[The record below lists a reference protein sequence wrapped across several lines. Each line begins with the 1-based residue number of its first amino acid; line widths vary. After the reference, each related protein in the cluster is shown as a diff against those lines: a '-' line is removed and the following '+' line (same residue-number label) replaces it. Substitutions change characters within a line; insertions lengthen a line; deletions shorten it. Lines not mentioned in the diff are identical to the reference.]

1 MSDIKKPDYYGGLLS
16 FTSPPLALLVLT
28 LSLSARAAVEWRDD
42 NLLVSIVLIK
52 YN

>member
-16 FTSPPLALLVLT
+16 FTSPPLAILVLT
-28 LSLSARAAVEWRDD
+28 LSLSARAVEWRDD